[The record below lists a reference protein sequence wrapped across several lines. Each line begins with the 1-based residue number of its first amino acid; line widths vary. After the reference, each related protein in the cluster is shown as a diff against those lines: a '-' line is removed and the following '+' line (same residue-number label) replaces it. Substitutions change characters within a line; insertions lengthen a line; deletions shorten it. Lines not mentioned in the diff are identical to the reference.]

1 MHTLQVLILLDLLNG
16 KPPMYSTLTDKA
28 SSEDPVQWIDVLH
41 CSENSESAE
50 VHVTITEAR
59 DSQSIRLGQQ
69 QIQVWVSTG
78 WLMTVVHLHELRY
91 CRLYLFVEPPNTDI
105 LRTKMILSSGE

>member
-28 SSEDPVQWIDVLH
+28 SSEDPAQWIDVLH

-59 DSQSIRLGQQ
+59 DQSEYKIRATTDSGFGLH
-69 QIQVWVSTG
+69 
-78 WLMTVVHLHELRY
+78 WLAH
-91 CRLYLFVEPPNTDI
+91 D
-105 LRTKMILSSGE
+105 SGLLA